1 MEKNIKR
8 MSGRKVAGQSH
19 TVPKLLTELW
29 HSAFFSDEKGLDQVR
44 QKLKQLG
51 CNPSDDALRMA
62 LSRQKFLTKRGKRGD
77 YRYAQKFAA
86 KRITLTADVLSEE
99 LIAEL
104 QPDFHTEL
112 DDLMLNYGRSGN
124 CTAFLLRK
132 ILEKLIFLT
141 FAKNGYG
148 DRIKDAKGDFV
159 GLKTMLKMATD
170 CKVNG
175 KPFLMPK
182 TVQAV
187 DGIKFLGDTSAHN
200 PLADVHTKTIVPV
213 MPFIITAYSELVK
226 KL

>member
-1 MEKNIKR
+1 
-8 MSGRKVAGQSH
+8 MSGRRVAGEPH
-19 TVPKLLTELW
+19 TVPKLLAELW
-29 HSAFFSDEKGLDQVR
+29 HGGFFSDEKAPDQIR
-44 QKLKQLG
+44 KKLNQLG
-51 CNPSDDALRMA
+51 CNPSDGSLHKA

-77 YRYAQKFAA
+77 NRYVQKFAA
-86 KRITLTADVLSEE
+86 KKIALTADVLSEE

-104 QPDFHTEL
+104 RPEFQTEL
-112 DDLMLNYGRSGN
+112 DDLMFNYGRSGT

-132 ILEKLIFLT
+132 ILEKLIFIT
-141 FAKNGYG
+141 FARNGYE
-148 DRIKDAKGDFV
+148 DRLKDAKGDFV

-182 TVQAV
+182 TAQAV

-200 PLADVHTKTIVPV
+200 PLADVHMKTIVPV
-213 MPFIITAYSELVK
+213 MPFVITAYSELVK